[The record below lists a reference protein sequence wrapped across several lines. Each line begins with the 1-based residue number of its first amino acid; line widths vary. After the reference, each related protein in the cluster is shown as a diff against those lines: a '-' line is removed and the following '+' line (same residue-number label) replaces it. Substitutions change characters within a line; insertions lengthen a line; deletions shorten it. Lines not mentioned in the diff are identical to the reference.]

1 MEFEQIVKRLEW
13 LDEERRKDRA
23 TVVKLEERLTALE
36 TSINAVSQQIKDL
49 SKDVAEISATAARLN
64 QFNELLARQRE
75 DFNKALEEIEKRY
88 QRREQE
94 TTKRVLQEF
103 EPIRKELS
111 ELKQAFDLTPLQREL
126 KAHQIEQMRLSDAI
140 NQLKPRFDEV
150 MRVHEE
156 VKIAQLALDEN
167 RRQDLKRIAD
177 LQGELSAARKR
188 IEELRARIELNN
200 DAFRNIENRINE
212 LLQSEADR
220 KAAQSAFI
228 EQQQL
233 AQIERDRALKEGR
246 EQFEAFKKQ
255 AEALDAQVAAMDEML
270 RAAKRAQ
277 EAYTEMSTKLERRVN
292 EISEMQRLAE
302 DRLRQEWVSFK
313 ADDQKRWTGYSLSQE
328 ESMRELRKNLEQIE
342 ERLTAL
348 DDLIQMLQDQLH
360 QTADVTEQQLHEF
373 MNVAHEWLTSYERIM
388 GHSQKTSSKTT
399 R

>member
-23 TVVKLEERLTALE
+23 TVVKLEERLTTLE
-36 TSINAVSQQIKDL
+36 TSINAVAQQIKDL
-49 SKDVAEISATAARLN
+49 SKDVGEISATAARLN

-126 KAHQIEQMRLSDAI
+126 KAHQIEQMRLNDAI

-150 MRVHEE
+150 MRTHEE

-177 LQGELSAARKR
+177 LQGELSAVRKR
-188 IEELRARIELNN
+188 IEEVRARIELNN

-212 LLQSEADR
+212 LLQSEAER
-220 KAAQSAFI
+220 KAAQTAFI

-255 AEALDAQVAAMDEML
+255 AEALDAQVVAMDEML

-277 EAYTEMSTKLERRVN
+277 EAYTEMSAKLERRVN

-328 ESMRELRKNLEQIE
+328 ESMRELRKSLEQIE
-342 ERLTAL
+342 ERITAL

-388 GHSQKTSSKTT
+388 GHRQQPATKTT

>member
-23 TVVKLEERLTALE
+23 TVVKLEERLTTLE
-36 TSINAVSQQIKDL
+36 TSINAVAQQIKDL
-49 SKDVAEISATAARLN
+49 SKDVGEISATAARLN

-126 KAHQIEQMRLSDAI
+126 KAHQIEQMRLNDAI

-150 MRVHEE
+150 MRAHEE

-177 LQGELSAARKR
+177 LQGELSAVRKR
-188 IEELRARIELNN
+188 IEEVRARIELNN

-212 LLQSEADR
+212 LLQSEAER
-220 KAAQSAFI
+220 KAAQTAFI

-255 AEALDAQVAAMDEML
+255 AEALDAQVVAMDEML

-277 EAYTEMSTKLERRVN
+277 EAYTEMSAKLERRVN

-328 ESMRELRKNLEQIE
+328 ESMRELRKSLEQIE
-342 ERLTAL
+342 ERITAL

-388 GHSQKTSSKTT
+388 GHRQQPATKTT

>member
-36 TSINAVSQQIKDL
+36 TSINAVTQQIKEL
-49 SKDVAEISATAARLN
+49 SKDVAEISTTAARLN

-150 MRVHEE
+150 MRAHEE

-188 IEELRARIELNN
+188 IEELRARIEINN

-212 LLQSEADR
+212 LLQSEAER
-220 KAAQSAFI
+220 KAAQVAFI

-277 EAYTEMSTKLERRVN
+277 EAYTEMSAKLERRIN

-328 ESMRELRKNLEQIE
+328 ESMRELRKSLEQIE
-342 ERLTAL
+342 ERITAL

-388 GHSQKTSSKTT
+388 GHRQQSSSKTT

>member
-75 DFNKALEEIEKRY
+75 DFNKALEEIEKKY

-126 KAHQIEQMRLSDAI
+126 KAHQIEQMRLNDAI

-212 LLQSEADR
+212 LLQSEAER
-220 KAAQSAFI
+220 KAAQTAFI

-328 ESMRELRKNLEQIE
+328 ESMRELRKSLEQIE
-342 ERLTAL
+342 ERITAL

-388 GHSQKTSSKTT
+388 GHGQKTSSKTT

>member
-23 TVVKLEERLTALE
+23 TVVKLEERLTTLE
-36 TSINAVSQQIKDL
+36 TSINAVAQQIKDL
-49 SKDVAEISATAARLN
+49 SKDVGEISATAARLN

-126 KAHQIEQMRLSDAI
+126 KAHQIEQMRLNDAI

-150 MRVHEE
+150 MRTHEE

-177 LQGELSAARKR
+177 LQGELSAVRKR
-188 IEELRARIELNN
+188 IEEVHARIELNN
-200 DAFRNIENRINE
+200 DAFRNLENRINE
-212 LLQSEADR
+212 LLQSEAER
-220 KAAQSAFI
+220 KAAQTAFI

-255 AEALDAQVAAMDEML
+255 AEALDAQVVAMDEML

-277 EAYTEMSTKLERRVN
+277 EAYTEMSAKLERRVN

-328 ESMRELRKNLEQIE
+328 ESMRELRKSLEQIE
-342 ERLTAL
+342 ERITAL

-388 GHSQKTSSKTT
+388 GHRQQPATKTT